1 MNTNEMNYVANDEM
15 KKNLC
20 PKCGREITNWCETTM
35 EENYLDCQFTCE
47 CGATGVVQYELQY
60 HSTVAWDN

>member
-60 HSTVAWDN
+60 RSTVAWDN